1 MATETEL
8 KYLLSPLAFQKL
20 AKSLET
26 KRISVERQHNIYFDT
41 ASHSLGRRRLA
52 VRVRIQKAGSTL
64 TVKLPSTGGRTA
76 LGVSVRREFEA
87 RIRTPR
93 ALTQFPVPAAITKL
107 APWRVLVDTFPAIE
121 KNRLVKKAEMRTL
134 RQSYRLKNRLVL
146 ELDQVT
152 LPSGSV
158 FYEAELESP
167 NPAAA
172 RRALFEV
179 FRAAGVTGRPIRRT
193 KLARVLQER
202 RK

>member
-1 MATETEL
+1 MAIETEL

-20 AKSLET
+20 AKSLA
-26 KRISVERQHNIYFDT
+26 KQRISVERQHNIYYDT
-41 ASHSLGRRRLA
+41 SSQSLGRRRLA
-52 VRVRIQKAGSTL
+52 VRIRTQKSGSTL

-87 RIRTPR
+87 RIRTPK
-93 ALTQFPVPAAITKL
+93 ALTQFPVPASITKL
-107 APWRVLVDTFPAIE
+107 APWRVLADSFPDII
-121 KNRLVKKAEMRTL
+121 KTRLTKKAEMRTL

-146 ELDQVT
+146 ELDEVT
-152 LPSGSV
+152 LPTGAV

-172 RRALFEV
+172 RGVLFEV
-179 FRAAGVTGRPIRRT
+179 FRTAGVTGRPIRRT
-193 KLARVLQER
+193 KLARVLQEQ

>member
-1 MATETEL
+1 MAIETEL

-20 AKSLET
+20 AKSLAT
-26 KRISVERQHNIYFDT
+26 QRISIEHQHNTYYDT

-52 VRVRIQKAGSTL
+52 VRVRTQKSGSTL
-64 TVKLPSTGGRTA
+64 TVKLPSTSRRTA

-93 ALTQFPVPAAITKL
+93 ALTQFPVPPSITKL
-107 APWRVLVDTFPAIE
+107 APWRVLADSFPAIA
-121 KNRLVKKAEMRTL
+121 KYRLTKKAQMRTF
-134 RQSYRLKNRLVL
+134 RQSYRLKKRLVL

-152 LPSGSV
+152 LPNGTV

-172 RRALFEV
+172 RRVLFEV
-179 FRAAGVTGRPIRRT
+179 FRTAGVTGRPIRRT